1 MRKYAVLAVAQ
12 IAVGAAAIFARLAL
26 TGASPLAVAASR
38 LVLASLVLAL
48 IAAIRHDA
56 SAKSRRDRLIL
67 VTAGIALAIHF
78 AGWIW
83 SLEYTSVAVSTL
95 LVATTPIWTAIYDSA
110 VRKRRLSIAAWGAL
124 AGGMAGLVLVAGF
137 NRARPPVAAHELL
150 GDGLALIGAFAIGAY
165 FMLVREVRSA
175 YRTRTIVTRT
185 YTWAA
190 LVLVVAAAAAR
201 QSPPSLNDGVAWG
214 GILAMA
220 FISQLMGH
228 TALNS
233 ALRWFSPSA
242 IAFTTLLEP
251 VFAAVLA
258 FAIFGE
264 ALTAAALAGGVLLL
278 AAIGVFLREEAALE
292 SERSTAGIGAVQ

>member
-137 NRARPPVAAHELL
+137 NRARPPVAGHELL

>member
-26 TGASPLAVAASR
+26 SGASPLAVAAAR
-38 LVLASLVLAL
+38 LVVASLVLGL

-56 SAKSRRDRLIL
+56 STSKRDTGILIA
-67 VTAGIALAIHF
+67 AGLALAVHF

-95 LVATTPIWTAIYDSA
+95 LVATTPIWTAIYDSL
-110 VRKRRLSIAAWGAL
+110 VRRQRLSTAAWGAL
-124 AGGMAGLVLVAGF
+124 AGGMAGLVLVVGF
-137 NRARPPVAAHELL
+137 NRARPPIPGHELL
-150 GDGLALIGAFAIGAY
+150 GGALALIGAFAIGAY
-165 FMLVREVRSA
+165 FMLVREVRNA
-175 YRTRTIVTRT
+175 YGTRTIITRT
-185 YTWAA
+185 YTFAA
-190 LVLVVAAAAAR
+190 VALVVASAGAR
-201 QSPPSLNDGVAWG
+201 QGPPSLHDSIAWG

-242 IAFTTLLEP
+242 VAFTSLLEP
-251 VFAAVLA
+251 VFAAILA
-258 FAIFGE
+258 FLIFGE
-264 ALTAAALAGGVLLL
+264 ALTPAALAGGVLLL
-278 AAIGVFLREEAALE
+278 AAIGVFLREESLMNGNVSRPRQIVE
-292 SERSTAGIGAVQ
+292 G

>member
-1 MRKYAVLAVAQ
+1 VRKYAVLAIAQ

-26 TGASPLAVAASR
+26 SGASPLAVAAAR
-38 LVLASLVLAL
+38 LVLASLVLAF
-48 IAAIRHDA
+48 IAAIRRDA
-56 SAKSRRDRLIL
+56 STSKRDMGIL
-67 VTAGIALAIHF
+67 LAAGLALALHF

-110 VRKRRLSIAAWGAL
+110 VRKRRLSIPAWAAL
-124 AGGMAGLVLVAGF
+124 AFGMAGLVMIVGF
-137 NRARPPVAAHELL
+137 NRARPPIAGHELL
-150 GDGLALIGAFAIGAY
+150 GDALALTGAFAIGAY

-175 YRTRTIVTRT
+175 YGTRTIVTRT

-190 LVLVVAAAAAR
+190 IVLVIGAAAAR
-201 QSPPSLNDGVAWG
+201 QAPPSLNDGVAWG

-220 FISQLMGH
+220 FVSQLMGH

-242 IAFTTLLEP
+242 VAFTSLLEP

-258 FAIFGE
+258 YIIFGE
-264 ALTAAALAGGVLLL
+264 ALTPVALGGAVLLL
-278 AAIGVFLREEAALE
+278 GAIGVFLREESGLE
-292 SERSTAGIGAVQ
+292 SERSSAGIGAVQ